1 MKRYIRLFEDY
12 TIDPDHEQE
21 LAAMGFGLEEILL
34 KRFADRISGEILAE
48 YGQEIEALDPANATF
63 YRFIYSPAQMSE
75 TVEQWAE
82 DNGLSIEDAV
92 QEYDWRDLKQ
102 ELDLEQ
108 FDSLRFAGF
117 RTRPR

>member
-1 MKRYIRLFEDY
+1 MKYLKLFEDHA
-12 TIDPDHEQE
+12 IDPDHEQE

-34 KRFADRISGEILAE
+34 RRFADRISGEILTE
-48 YGQEIEALDPANATF
+48 YGDSIAELSPAEANF
-63 YRFIYSPAQMSE
+63 YRFVYSPDQMGE
-75 TVEQWAE
+75 TVQQWAD